1 MKQTW
6 FHGFIP
12 KKEAEQ
18 LLKKNGDFLVREMMT
33 TAEQD
38 RYFISSYHKCP
49 CHFKITTD
57 YIVGIVGTE
66 STLVDLIDFLVSS
79 GQPLSKTN
87 PSTLKF
93 PVNRSHHQLDICQ
106 IKLGEKIENISA
118 GDILSGTFG
127 TQNVLVCINDDHE
140 IRLFKNIYILRIFN
154 HPNIVKMEGY
164 SSVQKPVHLVLENMA
179 GGSLLT
185 YLRSNDVSLSTKKRT
200 RMCHNVATAMEYLH
214 RNKFI
219 HGYSS

>member
-1 MKQTW
+1 MNFSK
-6 FHGFIP
+6 F
-12 KKEAEQ
+12 
-18 LLKKNGDFLVREMMT
+18 
-33 TAEQD
+33 
-38 RYFISSYHKCP
+38 YFD
-49 CHFKITTD
+49 T
-57 YIVGIVGTE
+57 
-66 STLVDLIDFLVSS
+66 
-79 GQPLSKTN
+79 Q
-87 PSTLKF
+87 
-93 PVNRSHHQLDICQ
+93 
-106 IKLGEKIENISA
+106 ISA

-179 GGSLLT
+179 GIYSTYDFSILYLIWYSININLLSIAFIRKKINSSLPPALFNSNILIVHFLSGGSLLT

-219 HGYSS
+219 HGYSSWSAENTY